1 MGFSNKGMRIRWSL
15 HCNHNVPVFL
25 VFCRFTLVLL
35 LQISLFSVKRATF
48 WRTFLFP
55 PPPFYKKAVKPI
67 RYQSS
72 FGFSHLTRCCYSLGC
87 MLRYVMAH
95 KKKDDIRERGCRQAH
110 DGLMTDVGL
119 NPNRSLGFLCVVR
132 QREIL

>member
-35 LQISLFSVKRATF
+35 LQISLFSIKRATF
-48 WRTFLFP
+48 WRTFYSLP
-55 PPPFYKKAVKPI
+55 HFYKTAVKPI
-67 RYQSS
+67 RYQSC

-87 MLRYVMAH
+87 MLRSVMTHTKATTSG
-95 KKKDDIRERGCRQAH
+95 KSARRQAH

-119 NPNRSLGFLCVVR
+119 NLVQKDLETNTFSNFTA
-132 QREIL
+132 